1 MSAPTQLL
9 QEGTEFKG
17 QELRAEKGKENYDIV
32 QPIDVGINNS
42 SLKNSYME
50 EGLKTPSICL
60 DINPENN
67 HNGHCNMLKSY
78 LSLIRNS
85 ESL

>member
-1 MSAPTQLL
+1 MAPTQLL

-42 SLKNSYME
+42 SLKKLLH
-50 EGLKTPSICL
+50 GRGI
-60 DINPENN
+60 ENAE
-67 HNGHCNMLKSY
+67 Y
-78 LSLIRNS
+78 LFGYQSWK
-85 ESL
+85 